1 MMNYFYPFHSYPKV
15 GMDVTAYDRLLYDQ
29 YLLRQW
35 QQFYEWLEKD
45 QGDFPKD
52 GLIQWWRY
60 RELQERQRMFLSS
73 LYRPVLYFPT
83 QYQL

>member
-1 MMNYFYPFHSYPKV
+1 MNYFYPFHSYPKV

-45 QGDFPKD
+45 RGDFPND

-73 LYRPVLYFPT
+73 LYRPVPYFPT

>member
-45 QGDFPKD
+45 RGDSPKD

-73 LYRPVLYFPT
+73 LYRPVPYFPT